1 MPPGR
6 QSVRVPKNG
15 GTPTMHD
22 TGGVST
28 LDEVGEAAGWRCWLC
43 DLPVDPDLSVNDR
56 LGPSIDRCEVLVRS
70 FGKKKPPAPE
80 RLAHRDCNT
89 SKGAV
94 KPVVAWPDDIIVFDP
109 APIIQSVERLMAK
122 GGREVV
128 TRCASKKDAK
138 DASMWLL
145 DRLSRLVPDE
155 TFTTRLDEGGGQYL
169 VSLLAERR

>member
-1 MPPGR
+1 
-6 QSVRVPKNG
+6 
-15 GTPTMHD
+15 MHD

-56 LGPSIDRCEVLVRS
+56 LGPSIDRCDVLVRS
-70 FGKKKPPAPE
+70 FGKKKAPAPE

-128 TRCASKKDAK
+128 TRCASKKDANE
-138 DASMWLL
+138 ASKWLL
-145 DRLSRLVPDE
+145 DRLARLVPEE

-169 VSLLAERR
+169 VSLLADRR